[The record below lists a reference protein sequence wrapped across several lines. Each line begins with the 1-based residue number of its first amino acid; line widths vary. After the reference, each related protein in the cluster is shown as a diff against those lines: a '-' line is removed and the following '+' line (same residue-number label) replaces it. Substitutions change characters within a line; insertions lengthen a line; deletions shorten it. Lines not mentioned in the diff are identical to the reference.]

1 MQGRRGDGGGG
12 RGRTMIGKANAIV
25 CRHVIII
32 NQVLRVTVGKENGV
46 RRARG
51 GTPGRGAESEE

>member
-1 MQGRRGDGGGG
+1 MQGRREDGGGG

-32 NQVLRVTVGKENGV
+32 NQVSRGTVGKENGV
-46 RRARG
+46 GRARG
-51 GTPGRGAESEE
+51 GI